1 MPSQS
6 LFPFQLKETWKAQG
20 MLQDPKMG
28 QKNRIPIKDKPNCVN
43 RPRAFC
49 SCVIAV
55 KQILIDDFSIFK

>member
-28 QKNRIPIKDKPNCVN
+28 QKNRIPIKDTPNCVN

-55 KQILIDDFSIFK
+55 K